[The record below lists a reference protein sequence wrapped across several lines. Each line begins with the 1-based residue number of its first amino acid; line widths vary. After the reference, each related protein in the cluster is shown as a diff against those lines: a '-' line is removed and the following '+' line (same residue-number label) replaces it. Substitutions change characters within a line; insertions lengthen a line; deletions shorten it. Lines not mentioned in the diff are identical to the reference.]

1 MPSTYY
7 TDKHQP
13 FLRSN
18 VNLLKASVKVLT
30 GNKTAIIYSLHS
42 SEKSVLINEY
52 STRGQGWILCLK
64 KKRSQNQYKCLQDK
78 CF

>member
-1 MPSTYY
+1 MPSSYY

-30 GNKTAIIYSLHS
+30 GNKIAIIYSLHS
-42 SEKSVLINEY
+42 SEKCVLINES
-52 STRGQGWILCLK
+52 STRSQCWIL
-64 KKRSQNQYKCLQDK
+64 
-78 CF
+78 F